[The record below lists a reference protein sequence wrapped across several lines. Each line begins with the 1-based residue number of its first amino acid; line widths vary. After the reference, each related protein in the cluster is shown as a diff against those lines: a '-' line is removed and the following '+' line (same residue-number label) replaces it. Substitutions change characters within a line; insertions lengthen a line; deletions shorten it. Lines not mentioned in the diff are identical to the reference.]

1 MRSSASAGAYT
12 FGTTPSAETVYT
24 LPADRR
30 ALIVTGV
37 AANLYYTFGVRA
49 YRTVDQDVAASGS
62 ILSTLVKP
70 GGSGEDPYQ
79 PAASIAFA
87 GNVTGTVNGATAA
100 TVQGGAAAA
109 NNGLNSG
116 GTCKDGKVAKIG
128 REACREGG
136 SKKG

>member
-1 MRSSASAGAYT
+1 MIRRPPRSTRTDTLFPYTTLFRSAVDHTINTDGPADISFEWGWSGSEADIDGWLVYMRSSASAGAYT

-62 ILSTLVKP
+62 I
-70 GGSGEDPYQ
+70 
-79 PAASIAFA
+79 
-87 GNVTGTVNGATAA
+87 
-100 TVQGGAAAA
+100 
-109 NNGLNSG
+109 
-116 GTCKDGKVAKIG
+116 
-128 REACREGG
+128 
-136 SKKG
+136 